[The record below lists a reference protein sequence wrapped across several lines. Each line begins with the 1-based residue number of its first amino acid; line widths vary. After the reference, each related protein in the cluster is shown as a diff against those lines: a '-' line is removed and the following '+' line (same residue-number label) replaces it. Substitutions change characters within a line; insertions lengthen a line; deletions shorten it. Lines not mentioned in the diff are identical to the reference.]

1 MHKLVTPF
9 AIATAILLLEVYKAK
24 RGEKFKLGFL
34 GYALIFVGF
43 ILYVLAFLAD
53 DFTLKEVFEHSSKSL
68 DPIFKLSASWSGSGG
83 FIVWWLFCFTLL
95 AFIRRIGSKNV
106 KAVFYYDLTI
116 IALFFIALLNGAF
129 DSLDFVPKNG
139 VGLNPLLKTF
149 WMLLH
154 PPATFIGYALG
165 LLVAIGVFLNEENRF
180 YIGLAWLFVT
190 LANILG
196 GVWSYYTLGWGGYWA
211 WDPVETSLL
220 LPWLSLTAYFHSS
233 ELRRSILALTG
244 FSVAFTGFITRG
256 GISPL
261 HGFTISNAGMTIVLL
276 GIPFLIKSVR
286 EFKFR
291 YELKPMNVAVYA
303 LLGSYAV
310 CFLGLLYQFVF
321 ALAGSRVN
329 VSVDYYNFAN
339 MPFVIAFLSVLP
351 ICKAKIDTKKYL
363 RILAVV
369 FAISIAI
376 TIATLVGALS
386 LCNDAPLAVNLAVAF
401 TLPIAIFS
409 LFGALIGLKSLEL
422 RLIHVSIP
430 LLVIGVVIS
439 WPFAYYGGYES
450 VVLSKGEQ
458 KSIDGLRLEFVS
470 AEFHEPKG
478 KVAIDGALEIPE
490 ESLEVI
496 KLNVNGRE
504 VPVKVRLNLPWLVNG
519 REFVY
524 PEPTIVNAGFDDYYI
539 VIPNMYA
546 FDLFMFTSR
555 YLYEQNQTHML
566 MFIAK
571 MMGMEYDKF
580 VESVK
585 DWKPSD
591 RVVLL
596 YKRIPFVS
604 LVWLACAIMVAGEIL
619 SLVRWRRH
627 EA

>member
-1 MHKLVTPF
+1 M
-9 AIATAILLLEVYKAK
+9 
-24 RGEKFKLGFL
+24 
-34 GYALIFVGF
+34 
-43 ILYVLAFLAD
+43 
-53 DFTLKEVFEHSSKSL
+53 
-68 DPIFKLSASWSGSGG
+68 
-83 FIVWWLFCFTLL
+83 
-95 AFIRRIGSKNV
+95 
-106 KAVFYYDLTI
+106 
-116 IALFFIALLNGAF
+116 
-129 DSLDFVPKNG
+129 
-139 VGLNPLLKTF
+139 
-149 WMLLH
+149 
-154 PPATFIGYALG
+154 
-165 LLVAIGVFLNEENRF
+165 
-180 YIGLAWLFVT
+180 
-190 LANILG
+190 
-196 GVWSYYTLGWGGYWA
+196 
-211 WDPVETSLL
+211 
-220 LPWLSLTAYFHSS
+220 
-233 ELRRSILALTG
+233 
-244 FSVAFTGFITRG
+244 
-256 GISPL
+256 
-261 HGFTISNAGMTIVLL
+261 
-276 GIPFLIKSVR
+276 
-286 EFKFR
+286 
-291 YELKPMNVAVYA
+291 
-303 LLGSYAV
+303 
-310 CFLGLLYQFVF
+310 
-321 ALAGSRVN
+321 
-329 VSVDYYNFAN
+329 
-339 MPFVIAFLSVLP
+339 
-351 ICKAKIDTKKYL
+351 
-363 RILAVV
+363 
-369 FAISIAI
+369 FAISIAV

-422 RLIHVSIP
+422 RLIHISIP

-458 KSIDGLRLEFVS
+458 KSIDGLRLKFVS
-470 AEFHEPKG
+470 TEFYEPKG

-566 MFIAK
+566 MFVAK
-571 MMGMEYDKF
+571 MMGMDYDKF
-580 VESVK
+580 IESVK

-619 SLVRWRRH
+619 NLVRWGRH